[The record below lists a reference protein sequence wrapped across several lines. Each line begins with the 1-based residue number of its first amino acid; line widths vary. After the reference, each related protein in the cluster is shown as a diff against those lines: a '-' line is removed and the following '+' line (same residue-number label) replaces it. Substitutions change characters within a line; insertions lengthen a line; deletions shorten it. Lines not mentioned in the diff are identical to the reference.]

1 MDMNLL
7 YQLKRS
13 PFMSH
18 DLDQVLIVA
27 KEGSHIMLYQDGVM
41 AAAGSPVTSDWLD
54 KATEAGVEVH
64 ALREDLSA
72 RGIKEP
78 MEGIDIVD
86 YAGWVDL
93 VERYQ
98 TVSW

>member
-1 MDMNLL
+1 MKML
-7 YQLKRS
+7 YMVKQS

-27 KEGSHIMLYQDGVM
+27 KEGSHIMLFQDGVM
-41 AAAGSPVTSDWLD
+41 AASESPVTREWLD
-54 KATEAGVEVH
+54 KASLKGIKVH
-64 ALREDLSA
+64 ALLEDLSA

-78 MEGIDIVD
+78 MDGIDIID
-86 YAGWVDL
+86 YGGWVDL
-93 VERYQ
+93 VERFQ

>member
-1 MDMNLL
+1 MEMNLL
-7 YQLKRS
+7 YHVKRS

-41 AAAGSPVTSDWLD
+41 AGAESPVTREWLE
-54 KATEAGVEVH
+54 KAVRTGVKVH

-78 MEGIDIVD
+78 MEGIDVLD
-86 YAGWVDL
+86 YSGWVDL
-93 VERYQ
+93 VEKFQ
-98 TVSW
+98 CVSW